1 MYLNFVMKKTDNFY
15 VKLTFWQKNEP
26 DFLRSGPFKIYCHDY
41 RLSNAAFTSA

>member
-1 MYLNFVMKKTDNFY
+1 M
-15 VKLTFWQKNEP
+15 LTFNTKHVHFGKKNEP